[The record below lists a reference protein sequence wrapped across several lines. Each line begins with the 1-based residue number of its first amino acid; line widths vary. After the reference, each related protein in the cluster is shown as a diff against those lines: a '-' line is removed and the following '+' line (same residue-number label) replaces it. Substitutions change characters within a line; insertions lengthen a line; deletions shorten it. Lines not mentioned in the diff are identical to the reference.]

1 MAFGT
6 SAEISGTK
14 GIGHRLQ
21 VEYTDDKKRYM
32 WEPFILSFQHEKP
45 ENDSIMRRAN
55 YVSHGPPIS
64 ESS

>member
-14 GIGHRLQ
+14 GIGHRFQ
-21 VEYTDDKKRYM
+21 MEYTDDKKRM
-32 WEPFILSFQHEKP
+32 REPFILSFARETREIP
-45 ENDSIMRRAN
+45 IMRRAN